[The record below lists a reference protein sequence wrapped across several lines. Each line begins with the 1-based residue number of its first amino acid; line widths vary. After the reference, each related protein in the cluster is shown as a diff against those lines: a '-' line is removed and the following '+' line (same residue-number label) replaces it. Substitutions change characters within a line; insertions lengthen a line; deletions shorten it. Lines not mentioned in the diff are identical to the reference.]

1 MYEFLQQSLLSLREN
16 LDGFPLERAIFALTV
31 FAILLAFALKCRS
44 SKAEADNLKLRIEDL
59 EADLKA
65 VDAHV
70 MINITNADGG
80 IAYANS
86 TLAAATGY
94 APSELIGLQFRD
106 TLLVSREDSPPD
118 LDIFMQ
124 EGRTWFGETRIRRK
138 DGSLIWTRTTIVP
151 VMDRAGKL
159 RRSVSLRTDITQ
171 SKLLQAELQERAM
184 IDRLR
189 DEVYIF
195 SADTL
200 ELLYLN
206 KHSLASMDLTPEQ
219 VRGKRLVDLIQPFD
233 EEKFR
238 ARVAPLL
245 SGEVDSILH
254 EANWRGHPV
263 EINLQQ
269 ERTLDGKSRFIAV
282 VRDISKR
289 KRAER
294 NRAEFVA
301 TVSHELRSPLTSVKG
316 SLNLINSGVL
326 GALPDKA
333 ANMVEVAL
341 RNVDRLLRLINNL
354 LDLEK
359 LDADMMELNIAPL
372 DVVALAEEAVAANA
386 GYGLEY
392 GVKLRYV
399 GTRAPVIAEVS
410 RDGMLQVLTNLLSNA
425 VKFSPRAQWVDLA
438 VSETATGVRL
448 SVTDRGPGIP
458 PEAHQTL
465 FARFVQAHT
474 ETDRS
479 RIGTGLG
486 LSIAKSIVTKHGGR
500 ISFTSEVGAG
510 TTFYIDLPRS
520 AVLRSVA

>member
-1 MYEFLQQSLLSLREN
+1 MYELLQQILYTPQDSPGGLL
-16 LDGFPLERAIFALTV
+16 FERAFFALIL
-31 FAILLAFALKCRS
+31 FALLLAFALTSRS
-44 SKAEADNLKLRIEDL
+44 SKAEADGLRRRINDL
-59 EADLKA
+59 EADLRA

-70 MINITNADGG
+70 MINITSADGR
-80 IAYANS
+80 ITYANG
-86 TLAAATGY
+86 TMAEATGY
-94 APSELIGLQFRD
+94 TPEELVGQQFRD
-106 TLLVSREDSPPD
+106 TLLVSRAESPPE
-118 LDIFMQ
+118 LDSFLR
-124 EGRTWFGETRIRRK
+124 EGRTWYGETRIRRK
-138 DGSLIWTRTTIVP
+138 DGRLIWTRATIVP
-151 VMDRAGKL
+151 VLGPDGDL

-171 SKLLQAELQERAM
+171 SKLIQAELQERAM

-195 SADTL
+195 AADTL

-206 KHSLASMDLTPEQ
+206 KHSLVSMDVTPEE
-219 VRGKRLVDLIQPFD
+219 VRGKRLTDLIQPFD
-233 EEKFR
+233 EAKFR
-238 ARVAPLL
+238 ARVARLL
-245 SGEVDSILH
+245 TGEVDSILH
-254 EANWRGHPV
+254 EANWRGCPV

-269 ERTLDGKSRFIAV
+269 ELSLDGKARFIAV

-333 ANMVEVAL
+333 GSMVEVAL

-359 LDADMMELNIAPL
+359 LDADMMELTMAPM

-399 GTRAPVIAEVS
+399 GPRSPIIADIS

-425 VKFSPRAQWVDLA
+425 VKFSPRAQWVDLT
-438 VSETATGVRL
+438 VSETPSGVRL

-465 FARFVQAHT
+465 FARFVQAHADP
-474 ETDRS
+474 DRS

-500 ISFTSEVGAG
+500 ISFTSEVGVG

-520 AVLRSVA
+520 SELRSVA